1 MTDQNPPTGPSWG
14 VPSPATS
21 DPSAPSPAAHGRPDP
36 QYPPGTT
43 PPGGGTGGQTPP
55 PPTTPSPEPVPEA
68 AGPRRGVLA
77 VGAAG
82 AAALLGLGGFL
93 AGQALAQ
100 GGDRTTL
107 TSADRT
113 LPGQG
118 HGQSLGPSQGPGQEQ
133 RRQAGPP
140 AGGSGFGDGDQ
151 EGDGGDGGG
160 PGDGRFQVDPARMT
174 AGVITSVDSGRL
186 VLRTRDGASVTV
198 TVTDGTAV
206 RGVAGTVGDLQVGQV
221 VIVRGER
228 QGDGSYTASELL
240 AGPRHDGTGSGGDD
254 GGVGGVPGA
263 DQNDDSARI

>member
-68 AGPRRGVLA
+68 AGPGRGVLA

-113 LPGQG
+113 L
-118 HGQSLGPSQGPGQEQ
+118 
-133 RRQAGPP
+133 A
-140 AGGSGFGDGDQ
+140 GSGFGDGDQ
-151 EGDGGDGGG
+151 DGDGGDGGG

-174 AGVITSVDSGRL
+174 AGVITSVGSGRL

-198 TVTDGTAV
+198 TVTDDTAV

-228 QGDGSYTASELL
+228 QGDGSYTATWTAQETDNNYRVAITLN
-240 AGPRHDGTGSGGDD
+240 
-254 GGVGGVPGA
+254 GVGIK
-263 DQNDDSARI
+263 DSPFSVKVTLF